1 MDHII
6 LNTDPDDHPLDDGMR
21 TTAESAGGV
30 VVELRPRTQESF
42 EARAPLAV
50 ALLNSDFPLPA
61 ERIALLQRCR
71 VISRFG
77 AGLDNIDVGAASARG
92 IVVTNTPDCC
102 TEEVANHAW
111 LLLLACAC
119 DLLRRDRSVR
129 RGEWRQDDGLDL
141 TRPVTGRVLGIVGL
155 GKIGLAVARR
165 AQAFG
170 MTVIAHDPAVT
181 SAEMARYGI
190 ERVALD
196 DLLARADYV
205 SLHCPLTDTTRH
217 LIDARRIGLMKRTAS
232 LINTARGAIVDQ
244 AALVD
249 ALRKGR
255 IAAAGLDV
263 FDPEPPGKDEALYG
277 LDNVILTPHLA
288 ANTTDSINRLRRRTV
303 EQVVRVLCREPAAS
317 VVAG

>member
-111 LLLLACAC
+111 LLLLACAS

-129 RGEWRQDDGLDL
+129 RGEWRPDGLDL
-141 TRPVTGRVLGIVGL
+141 TLPVAGRVLAMVGL
-155 GKIGLAVARR
+155 GKIGLAMARR

-181 SAEMARYGI
+181 SAEMAHYGI
-190 ERVALD
+190 ERIALD
-196 DLLARADYV
+196 DLLARADFV
-205 SLHCPLTDTTRH
+205 SLHCPLTDETRH

-244 AALVD
+244 AALVN

-255 IAAAGLDV
+255 IASAGLDV
-263 FDPEPPGKDEALYG
+263 LDPEPPRKDEALYG
-277 LDNVILTPHLA
+277 LDNVILTPHIA

-303 EQVVRVLCREPAAS
+303 AQLVRVLSGEPAAN
-317 VVAG
+317 VVV